1 MKNYEF
7 KSSLRNFIYAIKYDF
22 TKFLK
27 FTFQIYIY
35 MYILNILLKTIK
47 CKKERKIFVTLRK
60 EKFKGPRHGMIDTA
74 ANVHGHRY
82 PSRVTEGG
90 PSSL

>member
-7 KSSLRNFIYAIKYDF
+7 KSPLRNFIYAIKYDFTKFLKLRNFIYAIKYDF

-35 MYILNILLKTIK
+35 IY
-47 CKKERKIFVTLRK
+47 
-60 EKFKGPRHGMIDTA
+60 
-74 ANVHGHRY
+74 
-82 PSRVTEGG
+82 
-90 PSSL
+90 